1 MQNYVYYVCNE
12 LADVVHKYKAPRYTR
27 ECTTIEAIT
36 KLNLKKLRINWR
48 DCKPISLQVETKN
61 VEMNMNVQYRLPYSE
76 AATFQNKILNKT
88 RIEETLNEIRPSVLH
103 DYQTFK
109 GCRDL

>member
-1 MQNYVYYVCNE
+1 
-12 LADVVHKYKAPRYTR
+12 
-27 ECTTIEAIT
+27 
-36 KLNLKKLRINWR
+36 
-48 DCKPISLQVETKN
+48 
-61 VEMNMNVQYRLPYSE
+61 MNVQYRLPYSE